1 MDDDLISREKALEV
15 VKRHMCDSARIEQ
28 GILELQT
35 AYSIDKVVKQI
46 NEEGGMER
54 LTGRS
59 ANGTAI
65 YSKPSRDTIKWQNN
79 RRDVLRKLAEYE
91 DLEEQG
97 LLLKLP
103 CKVGDPVWDIDFGR
117 PCRYEVTG
125 FSFGNLNED
134 YCEDEVTVFNQIVV
148 YYTNSNGS
156 MTGRFAMREIGKTV
170 FLTREEAA
178 LHMQGE
184 I

>member
-1 MDDDLISREKALEV
+1 
-15 VKRHMCDSARIEQ
+15 
-28 GILELQT
+28 
-35 AYSIDKVVKQI
+35 
-46 NEEGGMER
+46 MER
-54 LTGRS
+54 LSKRFKEHCVESQGFLY
-59 ANGTAI
+59 NPNFTADELLHI
-65 YSKPSRDTIKWQNN
+65 IR
-79 RRDVLRKLAEYE
+79 LL

-97 LLLKLP
+97 LLLRLP
-103 CKVGDPVWDIDFGR
+103 CNVGDPVWDIDFGR

-156 MTGRFAMREIGKTV
+156 ITGRFAMSEIGKTV
-170 FLTREEAA
+170 FLTSEEAA

-184 I
+184 ITVNQDNNIKND

>member
-97 LLLKLP
+97 LLLKLL
-103 CKVGDPVWDIDFGR
+103 CKVGDTV
-117 PCRYEVTG
+117 
-125 FSFGNLNED
+125 
-134 YCEDEVTVFNQIVV
+134 YCI
-148 YYTNSNGS
+148 
-156 MTGRFAMREIGKTV
+156 MTGLSYKNPYIFKMKFDYELMKHFGKRV
-170 FLTREEAA
+170 FLTREEAEAA
-178 LHMQGE
+178 LHMQGDTHD
-184 I
+184 

>member
-1 MDDDLISREKALEV
+1 
-15 VKRHMCDSARIEQ
+15 
-28 GILELQT
+28 
-35 AYSIDKVVKQI
+35 
-46 NEEGGMER
+46 MER
-54 LTGRS
+54 L
-59 ANGTAI
+59 
-65 YSKPSRDTIKWQNN
+65 SKRFK
-79 RRDVLRKLAEYE
+79 EYCVE
-91 DLEEQG
+91 GQGFLYNPNFTVDELSHIIRLLDLEEQG

-156 MTGRFAMREIGKTV
+156 MTGRFAMSEIGKTV
-170 FLTREEAA
+170 FLTREESA

-184 I
+184 ITVNQDNHIKNDKERDC